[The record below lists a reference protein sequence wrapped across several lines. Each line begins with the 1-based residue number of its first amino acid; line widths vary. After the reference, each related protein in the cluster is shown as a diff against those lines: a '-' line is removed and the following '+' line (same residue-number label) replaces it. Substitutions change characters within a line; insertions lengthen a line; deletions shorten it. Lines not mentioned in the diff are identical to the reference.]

1 MPICR
6 RESELQEVFY
16 LKGIDVSRWQEKI
29 DWEKVK
35 ADGIEFAFIKASQ
48 GGSISSLKI
57 KPFTDSYFKRNITN
71 ADAAGVF
78 CGVYHY
84 LTGVNQ
90 EDVIAEAEYLVRV
103 LAPYKNII
111 KYPVALDFEDFRY
124 TAHHK
129 SLNSVLIRLFTGII
143 REAGYTPILYA
154 NRSFLRKH
162 IDLSSLSN
170 LDIWYAL
177 YYTPRRRI
185 NPPSDFSKMTVWQW
199 SNSGSVNG
207 IRGKV
212 DMNVGF
218 YNYADDTKKEP
229 VKDNAEQQKTLFTVG
244 DVVEIKNSAQRYY
257 ENGSAIPKW
266 VKEDYDH
273 IITKTLYYGKKV
285 YKSGSE
291 CVLLGKKINRK
302 TDRTIAG
309 INTWIAVENIKK
321 TAIISS

>member
-1 MPICR
+1 
-6 RESELQEVFY
+6 
-16 LKGIDVSRWQEKI
+16 
-29 DWEKVK
+29 
-35 ADGIEFAFIKASQ
+35 
-48 GGSISSLKI
+48 
-57 KPFTDSYFKRNITN
+57 
-71 ADAAGVF
+71 
-78 CGVYHY
+78 
-84 LTGVNQ
+84 
-90 EDVIAEAEYLVRV
+90 
-103 LAPYKNII
+103 
-111 KYPVALDFEDFRY
+111 
-124 TAHHK
+124 
-129 SLNSVLIRLFTGII
+129 
-143 REAGYTPILYA
+143 
-154 NRSFLRKH
+154 
-162 IDLSSLSN
+162 
-170 LDIWYAL
+170 
-177 YYTPRRRI
+177 
-185 NPPSDFSKMTVWQW
+185 
-199 SNSGSVNG
+199 SVNG